1 MYKQIL
7 DDLKHHS
14 HHRIFE
20 FSMNE
25 NLLGIK
31 LIERLK
37 TIFEPN
43 LGITFQSKETVIDLS
58 GCLIEVLVGAI
69 GLSVSK
75 QTR

>member
-1 MYKQIL
+1 
-7 DDLKHHS
+7 
-14 HHRIFE
+14 
-20 FSMNE
+20 MNE

-37 TIFEPN
+37 TIFKPN
-43 LGITFQSKETVIDLS
+43 LGITFQSKETVIDLN